1 LFFFLNVGLGF
12 NFENVVVVMPY
23 FLVPVLNP
31 NTSSII
37 SAVTS
42 SSTSNYGS
50 AGMIARFTLVFSFPT
65 EL

>member
-1 LFFFLNVGLGF
+1 LSFFLKVGLGF

-50 AGMIARFTLVFSFPT
+50 AGMIARLTLVLIFPT